1 MATVTAQMV
10 KELRDV
16 TGAGM
21 MDSKKALQAADGD
34 MEKAIVWLREKGM
47 ATAEKKSGRIAA
59 EGIVDS
65 YLHGE
70 GRVGVLIEVNIETD
84 FAARNNDFKQLVR
97 DLAMQVAAMKPLYV
111 NEADVPEE
119 VLETER
125 QIARNQALAEGK
137 PEKVVDR
144 IVEGR
149 LKKYFEE
156 FVLLNQPFIKDES
169 KTCDEVVKEMVAS
182 IGENISVRRF
192 TRYEMGEGLQKK
204 EEDFAAEVAAQLGS
218 K

>member
-1 MATVTAQMV
+1 MATITAQMV
-10 KELRDV
+10 KELRNM

-21 MDSKKALQAADGD
+21 MDSKQALQAAEGD
-34 MEKAIVWLREKGM
+34 IEKAIVWLREKGM

-84 FAARNNDFKQLVR
+84 FAARNQDFKQLVR
-97 DLAMQVAAMKPLYV
+97 DLAMQVAAMKPLYLK
-111 NEADVPEE
+111 ESEIPES

-125 QIARNQALAEGK
+125 QIARNQAQADGK

-149 LKKYFEE
+149 VKKYIEE
-156 FVLLNQPFIKDES
+156 FCLMNQAFIKDES
-169 KTCDEVVKEMVAS
+169 KTCEQVVKEMIAA

-192 TRYEMGEGLQKK
+192 TRYEMGEGLEKK
-204 EEDFAAEVAAQLGS
+204 EDDFAAEVAAQLKG
-218 K
+218 